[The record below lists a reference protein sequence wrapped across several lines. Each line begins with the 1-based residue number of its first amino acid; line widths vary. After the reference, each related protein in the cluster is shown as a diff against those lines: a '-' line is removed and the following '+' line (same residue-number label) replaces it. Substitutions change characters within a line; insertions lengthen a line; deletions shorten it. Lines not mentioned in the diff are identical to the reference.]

1 MTSEQDLCSDEAL
14 AGLLEAAADDGEGL
28 AEADRLLVGH
38 RRDPRL
44 HFLRGSILAGMGR
57 IDEAHSA
64 MSEAVGIAPGF
75 AIARFQLGFL
85 LFTSGKAEAAEEVWE
100 PLLDAPEGDPLALF
114 VAGLRHLARDSFAEA
129 AALLREGIDRN
140 QVNPALNADMNRL
153 IAEIEAIPPDTGGDD
168 EPMSLAQLAL
178 RQSAAR
184 STRH

>member
-1 MTSEQDLCSDEAL
+1 MTSDLDECPEDAL
-14 AGLLEAAADDGEGL
+14 AGLLEAAADDEKGL
-28 AEADRLLVGH
+28 AAADRLLLDY

-64 MSEAVGIAPGF
+64 MSEAVEIAPGF

-85 LFTSGKAEAAEEVWE
+85 LFTSGMAEAAEEVWR
-100 PLLDAPEGDPLALF
+100 PLLDAPKGDPLALF
-114 VAGLRHLARDSFAEA
+114 VAGLGHLARDEFAEA
-129 AALLREGIDRN
+129 VAMLREGIALN
-140 QVNPALNADMNRL
+140 HVNPALNADMNRL
-153 IAEIEAIPPDTGGDD
+153 ISEIETIPPESGEE